1 MGPGGHFSS
10 NITKA
15 TADGNCCCTSDVGR
29 RYGGVLEFPP
39 LKWKMKSQLIR
50 GTQTTKI
57 SWFKNIVLKK
67 FCLHFYSTPQNQ
79 FAPQTREQ
87 TFGGTFLWYEKL
99 ILGCWLWV
107 GLGCG
112 KKGLG
117 RLWATFEGGFFNFLW
132 ANKNKNKFFENIV
145 ASALKSCIEKRLKK
159 NLGGRISEKLVFLGL
174 KMQ

>member
-87 TFGGTFLWYEKL
+87 TFVGTFLWYEKL

-107 GLGCG
+107 GLGFG
-112 KKGLG
+112 KKVLG
-117 RLWATFEGGFFNFLW
+117 QFFQLLVSKKKW
-132 ANKNKNKFFENIV
+132 KNCSVRTAKLHRNIG
-145 ASALKSCIEKRLKK
+145 SLH
-159 NLGGRISEKLVFLGL
+159 KLRKHVFGIFWPHTYPCL
-174 KMQ
+174 Q